1 MNEDCFV
8 ADDELGLF
16 VVADGMGGHNAGE
29 VASRLAIEAIVGFV
43 RRSHDDTEFS
53 WPYGIDATMSYD
65 ANRLRTAICLAN
77 RRVFRTAE
85 SHDDYTGMG
94 TTVVSALFADS
105 RVSIGH
111 VGDSRV
117 YLYSGGVLRQITRD
131 DSWIATTL
139 ARDATADPASL
150 AHHPMRNVLTNVLG
164 ARDETEI
171 HLAEHSLNPGDVF
184 LLCSDGLHGAV
195 PDAVM
200 AEMLAARGRDTNGVE
215 ELARGLVAEALQRGT
230 RDNVTALVVAYG
242 GDV

>member
-8 ADDELGLF
+8 VDDELRLF

-29 VASRLAIEAIVGFV
+29 VASRLAVEAIVGFV
-43 RRSHDDTEFS
+43 RRSYDDSEFS
-53 WPYGIDATMSYD
+53 WPYGIDTSISYD
-65 ANRLRTAICLAN
+65 ANRLRTAIYLAN

-139 ARDATADPASL
+139 ARDATADATSL

-171 HLAEHSLNPGDVF
+171 HLAEYPLTPGDV
-184 LLCSDGLHGAV
+184 LILCSDGLHGAV
-195 PDAVM
+195 PDEVM
-200 AEMLAARGRDTNGVE
+200 GRMVAGRNAADGVE
-215 ELARGLVAEALQRGT
+215 ELARGLVSEALQRGT
-230 RDNVTALVVAYG
+230 RDNVTAVVVAYG
-242 GDV
+242 GDA